1 MNAVPVTASSIAAI
15 MTPSMSLTTMSNSAT
30 CKWPPLLEIPPDDN
44 MCTTATP

>member
-1 MNAVPVTASSIAAI
+1 MPSQSQPARSYAI